1 MKKKCSAIRLNLK
14 TKDIQMYLERLDDEE
29 KEIFTVTSTLK
40 KLYASAQKMNYRIP
54 EKKQLIC

>member
-40 KLYASAQKMNYRIP
+40 K
-54 EKKQLIC
+54 